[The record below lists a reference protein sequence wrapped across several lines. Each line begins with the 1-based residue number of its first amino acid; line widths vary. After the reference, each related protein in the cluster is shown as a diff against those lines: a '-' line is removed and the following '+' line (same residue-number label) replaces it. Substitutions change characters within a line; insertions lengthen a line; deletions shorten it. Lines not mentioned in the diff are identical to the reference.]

1 MISAKQL
8 IILPED
14 CVISQL
20 VNYNLD
26 AITVNSI
33 LNDLKYHLQKY
44 PFIKLEEGTKC
55 HKLQSW
61 VLHVSVF
68 LINNLD
74 EEVAGMLAI
83 FSGGTKLVANN
94 LGYKNKI
101 QNSFEILGKRVKI
114 SRKSNVIEQMQSS
127 SSKKQKLYAQVGLWK
142 KSL

>member
-14 CVISQL
+14 CVSSQL

-33 LNDLKYHLQKY
+33 LNDLKYHLQKC
-44 PFIKLEEGTKC
+44 PFIKLEGGTKC

-68 LINNLD
+68 LLNDLD

-94 LGYKNKI
+94 LGYKNYI

-114 SRKSNVIEQMQSS
+114 SRKKCNRAMQSS
-127 SSKKQKLYAQVGLWK
+127 SSKKQKLYAQVGL
-142 KSL
+142 